1 MGWFD
6 EQIRLRKLNDEEMFE
21 DSFLDM
27 AGAVMGG
34 KLQASLENSRVKTKN
49 AIDTILRSF
58 HVRTREIPGEVT
70 ELEDQLDYLLDPQG
84 IMRRVVRLPAGW
96 YKDAAG
102 SFLMIYKE
110 GQIPVAVMPS
120 LIGGY
125 EFTDPLTLKKRRVNN
140 ETQKLFEE
148 EAIFFYKPF
157 PQRKIGI
164 KDILVYMAMSRSMTD
179 YALIF
184 ITGAI
189 ITAIGALT
197 PMFNKLA
204 YGKVLS
210 SGQMPM
216 LYGLMFFMISAAI
229 GNVLFSTVSNLITQ
243 AVQTKQTVAIEA
255 AVMMRVLSLPASF
268 FRRFSAGELY
278 NRTQSFTDLCKLLA
292 SAVLSTGLTSVFS
305 LVYITQI
312 FHYTPALV
320 VPSLVI
326 TLITVVFSIVSTLIN
341 TQVSRES
348 MKLAAQE
355 SGMNYAMITGIQKI
369 KLAGAEKRAF
379 ARWGRLYAKEAEYLY
394 NPPMVIKMN
403 SVISAAISLIGT
415 VVMYSAAISSGVT
428 FDNYVAFTSSY
439 GFISGAFMQLSSVAL
454 LIAGIRPTLEMVSPI
469 LEEEPETAEKKQ
481 TVTSLS
487 GNIELSHVC
496 FRYADNM
503 PDILDDLSIRI
514 KPGEYVA
521 IVGETGCG
529 KSTLIR
535 ILLGFEKPRKGA
547 VFYDGRDLN
556 SLDLR
561 SLRRHIGVVIQNGK
575 LMMGSI
581 YENITISAPW
591 LGMDDAW
598 EAAEAAGI
606 AQDIREMPM
615 GMQTMISEG
624 QGGVSGGQ
632 KQRLLIARAL
642 APKPKVLMFDEATSA
657 LDNLTQKKVTE
668 AITSY
673 NCTRIV
679 IAHRLSTIQ
688 SCDRILL
695 LRNGKIAEDGTYDE
709 LIERQGFF
717 AELVER
723 QRLDTGEKKHR
734 HRHDVHRSS
743 DADLSG
749 DRDERR
755 TYKDHVY
762 VPGGKNARP
771 DRERDRKVRLPGL
784 LLSDRGGVHLHAG
797 PVEVSFKASDLRGDR
812 ACAL

>member
-110 GQIPVAVMPS
+110 GQIPVAVMPG

-164 KDILVYMAMSRSMTD
+164 KDILVYMAMSRSVTD

-535 ILLGFEKPRKGA
+535 ILLGF
-547 VFYDGRDLN
+547 
-556 SLDLR
+556 LR

-723 QRLDTGEKKHR
+723 QRLDTGEKKPEGGEP
-734 HRHDVHRSS
+734 
-743 DADLSG
+743 ADTEMSG
-749 DRDERR
+749 EAE
-755 TYKDHVY
+755 
-762 VPGGKNARP
+762 G
-771 DRERDRKVRLPGL
+771 
-784 LLSDRGGVHLHAG
+784 
-797 PVEVSFKASDLRGDR
+797 
-812 ACAL
+812 

>member
-34 KLQASLENSRVKTKN
+34 KLQASLESSRVKTKN

-110 GQIPVAVMPS
+110 GQIPVAVMPG

-164 KDILVYMAMSRSMTD
+164 KDILMYMAMSRSVTD

-723 QRLDTGEKKHR
+723 QRLDTGEKKQ
-734 HRHDVHRSS
+734 
-743 DADLSG
+743 DAGEEGEGGEPADTEMSG
-749 DRDERR
+749 EAE
-755 TYKDHVY
+755 
-762 VPGGKNARP
+762 G
-771 DRERDRKVRLPGL
+771 
-784 LLSDRGGVHLHAG
+784 
-797 PVEVSFKASDLRGDR
+797 
-812 ACAL
+812 

>member
-110 GQIPVAVMPS
+110 GQIPVAVMPG

-164 KDILVYMAMSRSMTD
+164 KDILVYMAMSRSVTD

-454 LIAGIRPTLEMVSPI
+454 LIAGIRPTLEMVGPI

-503 PDILDDLSIRI
+503 PDVLDDLSIRI
-514 KPGEYVA
+514 KAGEYVA

-535 ILLGFEKPRKGA
+535 ILLGFEKPRKGS
-547 VFYDGRDLN
+547 VFYDGRDIS

-581 YENITISAPW
+581 FENITISAPW
-591 LGMDDAW
+591 LGRDDAW

-615 GMQTMISEG
+615 GMMTMISEG
-624 QGGVSGGQ
+624 QGGISGGQ

-642 APKPKVLMFDEATSA
+642 ASKPKVLMFDEATSA
-657 LDNLTQKKVTE
+657 LDNMTQKKVTE

-723 QRLDTGEKKHR
+723 QRLDTGEKKPEGGEP
-734 HRHDVHRSS
+734 
-743 DADLSG
+743 ADTEMSG
-749 DRDERR
+749 EAE
-755 TYKDHVY
+755 
-762 VPGGKNARP
+762 G
-771 DRERDRKVRLPGL
+771 
-784 LLSDRGGVHLHAG
+784 
-797 PVEVSFKASDLRGDR
+797 
-812 ACAL
+812 

>member
-164 KDILVYMAMSRSMTD
+164 KDILMYMAMSRSVTD

-379 ARWGRLYAKEAEYLY
+379 ARWGRLYAKEAEFLY

-723 QRLDTGEKKHR
+723 QRLDTGEKKPEGGEP
-734 HRHDVHRSS
+734 
-743 DADLSG
+743 ADTEMSG
-749 DRDERR
+749 EAE
-755 TYKDHVY
+755 
-762 VPGGKNARP
+762 G
-771 DRERDRKVRLPGL
+771 
-784 LLSDRGGVHLHAG
+784 
-797 PVEVSFKASDLRGDR
+797 
-812 ACAL
+812 

>member
-110 GQIPVAVMPS
+110 GQIPVAVMPG

-164 KDILVYMAMSRSMTD
+164 KDILVYMAMSRSVTD

-723 QRLDTGEKKHR
+723 QRLNTGEKKPEGGEP
-734 HRHDVHRSS
+734 
-743 DADLSG
+743 ADTEMSG
-749 DRDERR
+749 EAE
-755 TYKDHVY
+755 
-762 VPGGKNARP
+762 G
-771 DRERDRKVRLPGL
+771 
-784 LLSDRGGVHLHAG
+784 
-797 PVEVSFKASDLRGDR
+797 
-812 ACAL
+812 

>member
-1 MGWFD
+1 M
-6 EQIRLRKLNDEEMFE
+6 Q
-21 DSFLDM
+21 
-27 AGAVMGG
+27 
-34 KLQASLENSRVKTKN
+34 
-49 AIDTILRSF
+49 
-58 HVRTREIPGEVT
+58 
-70 ELEDQLDYLLDPQG
+70 
-84 IMRRVVRLPAGW
+84 
-96 YKDAAG
+96 
-102 SFLMIYKE
+102 
-110 GQIPVAVMPS
+110 
-120 LIGGY
+120 
-125 EFTDPLTLKKRRVNN
+125 
-140 ETQKLFEE
+140 
-148 EAIFFYKPF
+148 
-157 PQRKIGI
+157 
-164 KDILVYMAMSRSMTD
+164 
-179 YALIF
+179 
-184 ITGAI
+184 
-189 ITAIGALT
+189 
-197 PMFNKLA
+197 
-204 YGKVLS
+204 
-210 SGQMPM
+210 
-216 LYGLMFFMISAAI
+216 
-229 GNVLFSTVSNLITQ
+229 
-243 AVQTKQTVAIEA
+243 
-255 AVMMRVLSLPASF
+255 
-268 FRRFSAGELY
+268 
-278 NRTQSFTDLCKLLA
+278 
-292 SAVLSTGLTSVFS
+292 
-305 LVYITQI
+305 
-312 FHYTPALV
+312 
-320 VPSLVI
+320 
-326 TLITVVFSIVSTLIN
+326 
-341 TQVSRES
+341 
-348 MKLAAQE
+348 LAAQE

-394 NPPMVIKMN
+394 NPPMIIKLN

-415 VVMYSAAISSGVT
+415 IVLYSAAINSSVT
-428 FDNYVAFTSSY
+428 YDNYVAFTSSY
-439 GFISGAFMQLSSVAL
+439 GFISGAFMQLSSIAL
-454 LIAGIRPTLEMVSPI
+454 MIAGIRPTLEMVSPI
-469 LEEEPETAEKKQ
+469 LEEEPETSGKKQ
-481 TVTSLS
+481 TVTSLG

-581 YENITISAPW
+581 FENITISAPW

-723 QRLDTGEKKHR
+723 QRLDTGEKKPEGGEP
-734 HRHDVHRSS
+734 
-743 DADLSG
+743 ADTEMSG
-749 DRDERR
+749 EAE
-755 TYKDHVY
+755 
-762 VPGGKNARP
+762 G
-771 DRERDRKVRLPGL
+771 
-784 LLSDRGGVHLHAG
+784 
-797 PVEVSFKASDLRGDR
+797 
-812 ACAL
+812 

>member
-1 MGWFD
+1 
-6 EQIRLRKLNDEEMFE
+6 
-21 DSFLDM
+21 
-27 AGAVMGG
+27 MGG

-110 GQIPVAVMPS
+110 GQIPVAVMPG

-164 KDILVYMAMSRSMTD
+164 KDILVYMAMSRSVTD

-454 LIAGIRPTLEMVSPI
+454 LIAGIRPTLEMVGPI

-723 QRLDTGEKKHR
+723 QRLDTGEKKPEGGEP
-734 HRHDVHRSS
+734 
-743 DADLSG
+743 ADTEMSG
-749 DRDERR
+749 EAE
-755 TYKDHVY
+755 
-762 VPGGKNARP
+762 G
-771 DRERDRKVRLPGL
+771 
-784 LLSDRGGVHLHAG
+784 
-797 PVEVSFKASDLRGDR
+797 
-812 ACAL
+812 

>member
-21 DSFLDM
+21 DAFLDM

-34 KLQASLENSRVKTKN
+34 SLQASLESSRVKTKN

-110 GQIPVAVMPS
+110 GQIPVAVMPG

-164 KDILVYMAMSRSMTD
+164 KDILVYMAMSRSVTD

-454 LIAGIRPTLEMVSPI
+454 LIAGIRPTLEMVGPI

-581 YENITISAPW
+581 FENITISAPW

-723 QRLDTGEKKHR
+723 QRLDTGEKKPEGGEP
-734 HRHDVHRSS
+734 
-743 DADLSG
+743 ADTEMSG
-749 DRDERR
+749 EAE
-755 TYKDHVY
+755 
-762 VPGGKNARP
+762 G
-771 DRERDRKVRLPGL
+771 
-784 LLSDRGGVHLHAG
+784 
-797 PVEVSFKASDLRGDR
+797 
-812 ACAL
+812 

>member
-110 GQIPVAVMPS
+110 GQIPVAVMPG

-164 KDILVYMAMSRSMTD
+164 KDILVYMAMSRSVTD

-454 LIAGIRPTLEMVSPI
+454 LIAGIRPTLEMVGPI

-723 QRLDTGEKKHR
+723 QRLDTGEEKPEGGEP
-734 HRHDVHRSS
+734 
-743 DADLSG
+743 ADTEMSG
-749 DRDERR
+749 E
-755 TYKDHVY
+755 
-762 VPGGKNARP
+762 
-771 DRERDRKVRLPGL
+771 
-784 LLSDRGGVHLHAG
+784 
-797 PVEVSFKASDLRGDR
+797 VEG
-812 ACAL
+812 

>member
-110 GQIPVAVMPS
+110 GQIPVAVMPG

-125 EFTDPLTLKKRRVNN
+125 EFTDPLTRKKRRVNN

-164 KDILVYMAMSRSMTD
+164 KDILVYMAMSRSVTD

-379 ARWGRLYAKEAEYLY
+379 ARWGRLYAKEAEFLY

-547 VFYDGRDLN
+547 VFYD
-556 SLDLR
+556 
-561 SLRRHIGVVIQNGK
+561 
-575 LMMGSI
+575 
-581 YENITISAPW
+581 
-591 LGMDDAW
+591 
-598 EAAEAAGI
+598 
-606 AQDIREMPM
+606 
-615 GMQTMISEG
+615 
-624 QGGVSGGQ
+624 
-632 KQRLLIARAL
+632 
-642 APKPKVLMFDEATSA
+642 
-657 LDNLTQKKVTE
+657 
-668 AITSY
+668 
-673 NCTRIV
+673 
-679 IAHRLSTIQ
+679 
-688 SCDRILL
+688 
-695 LRNGKIAEDGTYDE
+695 
-709 LIERQGFF
+709 
-717 AELVER
+717 
-723 QRLDTGEKKHR
+723 
-734 HRHDVHRSS
+734 
-743 DADLSG
+743 
-749 DRDERR
+749 
-755 TYKDHVY
+755 
-762 VPGGKNARP
+762 
-771 DRERDRKVRLPGL
+771 
-784 LLSDRGGVHLHAG
+784 
-797 PVEVSFKASDLRGDR
+797 
-812 ACAL
+812 

>member
-110 GQIPVAVMPS
+110 GQIPVAVMPG

-164 KDILVYMAMSRSMTD
+164 KDILVYMAMSRSVTD

-723 QRLDTGEKKHR
+723 QRLDTGEKKPEGGEP
-734 HRHDVHRSS
+734 
-743 DADLSG
+743 ADTEMSG
-749 DRDERR
+749 EAE
-755 TYKDHVY
+755 
-762 VPGGKNARP
+762 G
-771 DRERDRKVRLPGL
+771 
-784 LLSDRGGVHLHAG
+784 
-797 PVEVSFKASDLRGDR
+797 
-812 ACAL
+812 

>member
-21 DSFLDM
+21 DAFLDM

-34 KLQASLENSRVKTKN
+34 SLQASLESSRVKTKN

-58 HVRTREIPGEVT
+58 HVRTREIPEEVT

-84 IMRRVVRLPAGW
+84 IMRRAVKLPPGW

-102 SFLMIYKE
+102 SYLMIYKE
-110 GQIPVAVMPS
+110 GRIPVAVLPS
-120 LIGGY
+120 MFGGY
-125 EFTDPLTLKKRRVNN
+125 EFTDPVTFKKRRIND

-148 EAIFFYKPF
+148 DAIFFYKPF

-164 KDILVYMAMSRSMTD
+164 KDILVYMTLSRSVTD

-229 GNVLFSTVSNLITQ
+229 GNILFSTVSNLITQ

-255 AVMMRVLSLPASF
+255 AVMMRVLSMPASF
-268 FRRFSAGELY
+268 FRNFSAGELY
-278 NRTQSFTDLCKLLA
+278 NRTQSFTELCKMLA

-320 VPSLVI
+320 VPALA
-326 TLITVVFSIVSTLIN
+326 ITVATFVFSIVSTLLN
-341 TQVSRES
+341 TEIARNS
-348 MKLAAQE
+348 MQLAAQE

-379 ARWGRLYAKEAEYLY
+379 ARWGRLYAKEAEFLY
-394 NPPMVIKMN
+394 NPPMIIKLN
-403 SVISAAISLIGT
+403 SVISTAISLIGT
-415 VVMYSAAISSGVT
+415 VVMYSAAINSGVT
-428 FDNYVAFTSSY
+428 YDDYVAFTSSFGY
-439 GFISGAFMQLSSVAL
+439 ISGAFMEISSIAL
-454 LIAGIRPTLEMVSPI
+454 MIAGIRPTLEMVAPI
-469 LEEEPETAEKKQ
+469 LQEEPEVTGGKQ
-481 TVTSLS
+481 IVTRLG
-487 GNIELSHVC
+487 GNIEMSHVC
-496 FRYADNM
+496 FRYSDTM
-503 PDILDDLSIRI
+503 PDILDDLSIKI
-514 KPGEYVA
+514 KAGEYVA
-521 IVGETGCG
+521 VVGETGCG
-529 KSTLIR
+529 KSTLVR
-535 ILLGFEKPRKGA
+535 LLLGFEKPRKGA
-547 VFYDGRDLN
+547 VFFDGKDLN

-561 SLRRHIGVVIQNGK
+561 SLRRHIGVVMQNGK
-575 LMMGSI
+575 LLMGSI

-591 LGMDDAW
+591 LGMDAAW
-598 EAAEAAGI
+598 EAAEAAGL

-624 QGGVSGGQ
+624 QGGISGGQ
-632 KQRLLIARAL
+632 KQRLLIARAI
-642 APKPKVLMFDEATSA
+642 APKPNVLIFDEATSA

-668 AITSY
+668 ALDSY
-673 NCTRIV
+673 KCTRIV

-695 LRNGKIAEDGTYDE
+695 LRGGKIEEDGTYDE
-709 LIERQGFF
+709 LIAKKGFF

-723 QRLDTGEKKHR
+723 QRLDTGNRKE
-734 HRHDVHRSS
+734 S
-743 DADLSG
+743 DSDGETSEGESGEDYPDSEGEGNPDAEGADS
-749 DRDERR
+749 
-755 TYKDHVY
+755 DHNIPEGTGN
-762 VPGGKNARP
+762 VPVG
-771 DRERDRKVRLPGL
+771 
-784 LLSDRGGVHLHAG
+784 
-797 PVEVSFKASDLRGDR
+797 
-812 ACAL
+812 